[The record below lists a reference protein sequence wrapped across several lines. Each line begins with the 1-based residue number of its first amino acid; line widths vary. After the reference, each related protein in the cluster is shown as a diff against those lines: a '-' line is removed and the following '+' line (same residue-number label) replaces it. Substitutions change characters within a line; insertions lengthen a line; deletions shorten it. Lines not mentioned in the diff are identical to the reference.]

1 MKKFVRF
8 TFTTMIAIGLLLVSF
23 STVFATTGSGAQNV
37 VWGDPIPS
45 SSDKGIPFTSNV
57 LGVWQLPGTVTLGS
71 GMIVP
76 AGFPN
81 NEEQFGGNGIKIS
94 GVPEGKSIQIC
105 FDFPTYN
112 RHWEGTISEWN
123 GTKWVPVA
131 TSISTPAERNATAC
145 TTVAGN
151 GFFALIIGYHGP
163 VESILVPFLPD

>member
-1 MKKFVRF
+1 MKKLARF

-23 STVFATTGSGAQNV
+23 STVFAGTGPVVQNV
-37 VWGDPIPS
+37 VAWGDPIPS
-45 SSDKGIPFTSNV
+45 SGDKGIAFTSNV
-57 LGVWQLPGTVTLGS
+57 LDVWQLPGTTTLAS
-71 GMIVP
+71 GMVVP

-81 NEEQFGGNGIKIS
+81 NEEQFGGKGIKIS

-112 RHWEGTISEWN
+112 RHWKGRVSEWN
-123 GTKWVPVA
+123 GTKWVALA

-151 GFFALIIGYHGP
+151 GFFALIMDYHGP
-163 VESILVPFLPD
+163 IESIMIAAPV